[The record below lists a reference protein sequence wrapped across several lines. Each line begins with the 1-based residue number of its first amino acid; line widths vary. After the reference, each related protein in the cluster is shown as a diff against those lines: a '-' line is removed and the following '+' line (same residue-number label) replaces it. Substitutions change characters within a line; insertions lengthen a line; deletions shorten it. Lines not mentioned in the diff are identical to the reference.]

1 MNINELKRKLED
13 LNVNPNSYSLDGSL
27 NNNSRILYHSYNEWH
42 VFYYER
48 GIRENERT
56 FDSEE
61 EACDYIYQGFLN
73 TIEIE
78 KKYSL
83 NSTVLLHE
91 A

>member
-1 MNINELKRKLED
+1 MNRIKLKKELD
-13 LNVNPNSYSLDGSL
+13 ILNIDPRVYSLDGDL
-27 NNNSRILYHSYNEWH
+27 NYNSTILYHSYNEWH

-48 GIRENERT
+48 GVRENERT
-56 FDSEE
+56 FSSEE

-83 NSTVLLHE
+83 NSTVLLP
-91 A
+91 